1 MKYAIQICLSLMD
14 RLRRC
19 MDAADHLEI
28 INMVHIAILKN
39 AMGIIDN
46 NALFVDPA
54 PVEDVQTHTIE
65 NNAIKPVNVKPKFAM
80 KPYVEKKEDKS
91 KVAKSVKSLYGEMH
105 ILDTGTQVRSV
116 HPKLKDAI
124 ATTYKNNP
132 DLPKGLLE
140 ALLMKESSMGYDK
153 RSYRPSN
160 GEYAWLGGITP
171 IAKQELLRKGFN
183 VNVNTPEGAMDA
195 MAKYWLLTADK
206 NTDVVGNYH
215 EKYSSGKLNEKQLA
229 QFKDMYDYYSTN

>member
-1 MKYAIQICLSLMD
+1 
-14 RLRRC
+14 
-19 MDAADHLEI
+19 
-28 INMVHIAILKN
+28 MVHKAILKN
-39 AMGIIDN
+39 AMGILDN
-46 NALFVDPA
+46 NALFVDPT
-54 PVEDVQTHTIE
+54 PVEQVEAPIIQD
-65 NNAIKPVNVKPKFAM
+65 NALVAKNVRPKYTMKPAVEEKPKA
-80 KPYVEKKEDKS
+80 

-105 ILDTGTQVRSV
+105 TLDTGTQVRST

-124 ATTYKNNP
+124 TTTYKNNP

-153 RSYRPSN
+153 KSYNPKN

-171 IAKQELLRKGFN
+171 IAKRELLRRGFD

-195 MAKYWLLTADK
+195 MAKYWLITANKD
-206 NTDVVGNYH
+206 TDVVGNYH

-229 QFKDMYDYYSTN
+229 QFRDMYNYYSSN